1 MTTDTECRLEEA
13 LAAWQKGRAEEEAEL
28 RTAYAE
34 PSPRELLRNTIR
46 LLSYYRRFLRSD
58 CRECVDP
65 EDPSPFGRLTKDRA
79 RRRLHFLIDVAVNR
93 KAGIPDE
100 PFPKCAAD
108 YQVRLR
114 GDQSRLQDV
123 ARRVRVYQFETA
135 EVRRRFGHF
144 LASRED

>member
-1 MTTDTECRLEEA
+1 MTDAERRFDESM
-13 LAAWQKGRAEEEAEL
+13 AAWRARREAEEAEL
-28 RTAYAE
+28 RATID
-34 PSPRELLRNTIR
+34 PTSQQRLRNTVA
-46 LLSYYRRFLRSD
+46 LLSYLRRFLRSD

-65 EDPSPFGRLTKDRA
+65 SDPARFGRLTKDEA
-79 RRRLHFLIDVAVNR
+79 RRYLHFLLDVAVNR

-114 GDQSRLQDV
+114 RDQSRLRDV
-123 ARRVRVYQFETA
+123 ARRVRVYQFETS
-135 EVRRRFGHF
+135 EVRRRFGHL